1 MNKVCDKKFDS
12 RILLELKKIQCAYKE
27 LIVSDFLL
35 FSETLMKDFSN
46 LNEQFSRKFNEK
58 Y

>member
-1 MNKVCDKKFDS
+1 VTRNLRAEF
-12 RILLELKKIQCAYKE
+12 LLGLKKTQCAYE
-27 LIVSDFLL
+27 GLIVSDFLS

-46 LNEQFSRKFNEK
+46 LNEQFFRNFNEK

>member
-1 MNKVCDKKFDS
+1 LNKVCDKKFES
-12 RILLELKKIQCAYKE
+12 RILLGLKKTQCAYE
-27 LIVSDFLL
+27 GLIVSDFLS

-46 LNEQFSRKFNEK
+46 LNEQFFRNFNEK